1 VFDLN
6 LSSEQIEFR
15 EMVRNFATNEIRPA
29 ALKPDRL
36 EPFAKPLLID
46 LLNKTSALGLRTLTM
61 SEDNGG
67 VGANTLSSCIV
78 IEELAS
84 GDVDIAAVMGR
95 TELLARELFDVH
107 MTKGQRE
114 QFLETFHGDETFHVA
129 YTGSDPDA
137 NLGWSYHDDAVSDA
151 ASPPAAKLDGD
162 DYVIN
167 GTIDHVANAPVAG
180 LMAVEVQTGKGSGTS
195 ALLVP
200 RETKGLTI
208 SDPLDAIKGTHIRWH
223 HGAAAKVTFKD
234 CRVSKASLL
243 GAEGQNPLVAS
254 GFFTKETLQRA
265 SINLGLG
272 QVAFETAIEY
282 AGIRR
287 QGARNIIEHQN
298 LGDKIADMAI
308 KLELARTMIWK
319 AAWAV
324 DNPEAVGQGSI
335 SDLPL
340 SLVASTFTA
349 ESVQDITVLAAEFFG
364 AMGVMRDMPLQKFVN
379 DSNIF
384 ANSANHDIATK
395 LRVAEAVVGYVRA
408 RAT

>member
-1 VFDLN
+1 MFDLN

-15 EMVRNFATNEIRPA
+15 EMVRSFATKEIRPA

-36 EPFAKPLLID
+36 EPFAKPLLAD
-46 LLNKTSALGLRTLTM
+46 LLNETSALGLRTLTM
-61 SEDNGG
+61 SENNGG
-67 VGANTLSSCIV
+67 VGANTLSACIV
-78 IEELAS
+78 LEELAS

-107 MTKGQRE
+107 MTEWQRE
-114 QFLETFHGDETFHVA
+114 QFLETFHGDKTFHLA
-129 YTGSDPDA
+129 YTGNDPDA
-137 NLGWSYHDDAVSDA
+137 DFGWSYHGDAVSDA
-151 ASPPAAKLDGD
+151 AGPPATKSDGD
-162 DYVIN
+162 HYVIN
-167 GTIDHVANAPVAG
+167 GTVEYVANAPVAG
-180 LMAVEVQTGKGSGTS
+180 LMVVEVKTGKGTGTS

-200 RETKGLTI
+200 RGTTGLTI
-208 SDPLDAIKGTHIRWH
+208 SEPLDDVKGTHIRWH
-223 HGAAAKVTFKD
+223 HGAAAKVMFKE
-234 CRVSKASLL
+234 CRVPKANLL
-243 GAEGQNPLVAS
+243 GAEGKNLLVAS
-254 GFFTKETLQRA
+254 GYFAKDTLQRA
-265 SINLGLG
+265 AINLGLG

-282 AGIRR
+282 AGIRH

-324 DNPEAVGQGSI
+324 DNPEAVGQGSV

-384 ANSANHDIATK
+384 ANSADHDIATK
-395 LRVAEAVVGYVRA
+395 LRIAEAVVGYVRA
-408 RAT
+408 RAA